1 MNFKVEVTTKFKKQ
15 ARHLLKKYPSLKQ
28 ELAVLFDSLAI
39 EPKQGIP
46 VGHECY
52 KVRLAI
58 ESKGK
63 GKSGGARIITHLHI
77 TDTTIYLISIYD
89 KSEQAN
95 ISEKEILAFIK
106 DI

>member
-1 MNFKVEVTTKFKKQ
+1 MNYKVEVTAKFKKQ
-15 ARHLLKKYPSLKQ
+15 TRQLTRKYPSLKQ
-28 ELAVLFDSLAI
+28 ELAILFDTLI
-39 EPKQGIP
+39 TDPKQGIP
-46 VGHECY
+46 IGHECY
-52 KVRLAI
+52 KIRLAI

-89 KSEQAN
+89 KSAQAN
-95 ISEKEILAFIK
+95 ISDKEIIALIK

>member
-1 MNFKVEVTTKFKKQ
+1 MNFKVEVTAKFKKQ
-15 ARHLLKKYPSLKQ
+15 ARHLLKKHPSLKQ
-28 ELAVLFDSLAI
+28 ELAVLFDSLAT

-46 VGHECY
+46 LGNECY

-77 TDTTIYLISIYD
+77 TDTTIYLITIYD